1 VKKTGPRQFLGP
13 VCFSLLLFSPL
24 PALAQSVQEALLRA
38 KPAAALVVSEVSA
51 FATID
56 CDGQQITSQ
65 PSIRREPGSGWFVD
79 PAGWL
84 ITSAHVVSSA
94 YEPPAAG
101 ASAMRDSAVE
111 AACLRLIL
119 ARRGL
124 APGARP
130 EVEDQISRRLAT
142 TIGPKTRMRFER
154 SISVVLANGRRLP
167 ARVVKYSPPPAG
179 SAMSGRDLALLKVEA
194 EPVPTL
200 PLGDPTKAKIGDRL
214 HVIGFPNVVMSHEL
228 LNASARI
235 EASVS
240 GGAISG
246 FKEDVNGQP
255 VFQTDASAAGGD
267 SGGPVVNDRGEVMG
281 VMTFVS
287 DATGG
292 TATVQGFNFI
302 IPSAA
307 VRDFLKGTGVAL
319 GEPGKFSRA
328 WAAGLATFF
337 AGDYPGA
344 RPHLAEANRL
354 VPDLPDVQRIT
365 AENEERIKNPPPRRF
380 PWGTT
385 GAVLTLLGALGCA
398 VAWMEWWK
406 RNRFRVRP
414 RDVARQLD
422 TGETGPVIL
431 DVRDSDTY
439 RKSPVRIPSALH
451 VPAERLESGETTV
464 PVDSN
469 RAVVA
474 YCT

>member
-1 VKKTGPRQFLGP
+1 
-13 VCFSLLLFSPL
+13 
-24 PALAQSVQEALLRA
+24 
-38 KPAAALVVSEVSA
+38 
-51 FATID
+51 
-56 CDGQQITSQ
+56 
-65 PSIRREPGSGWFVD
+65 
-79 PAGWL
+79 
-84 ITSAHVVSSA
+84 
-94 YEPPAAG
+94 
-101 ASAMRDSAVE
+101 MRDSAVE
-111 AACLRLIL
+111 AACLHLIL

-167 ARVVKYSPPPAG
+167 AHVMKYSPPPAG
-179 SAMSGRDLALLKVEA
+179 SAMSGRDLALLKLEA

-200 PLGDPTKAKIGDRL
+200 PLGDSTKAKIGDRL

-255 VFQTDASAAGGD
+255 VFQTDAPAAGGD

-354 VPDLPDVQRIT
+354 VPDLPDVQRMT

-398 VAWMEWWK
+398 VAWMDWWK

>member
-1 VKKTGPRQFLGP
+1 VKETGPRHLLGP
-13 VCFSLLLFSPL
+13 VCFSLLLLAPL

-51 FATID
+51 IATID
-56 CDGQQITSQ
+56 CDGQQLTSK
-65 PSIRREPGSGWFVD
+65 PSTRREPGTGWFID

-94 YEPPAAG
+94 HEPPPTH
-101 ASAMRDSAVE
+101 ASTMRDSDVE
-111 AACLRLIL
+111 AACLRLL
-119 ARRGL
+119 LERRGV

-130 EVEDQISRRLAT
+130 ELEEQIARRVAT
-142 TIGPKTRMRFER
+142 TIAPKTRMGFER
-154 SISVVLANGRRLP
+154 SLSVVLASGRRLP

-179 SAMSGRDLALLKVEA
+179 TAMSGRDLALLKIEA
-194 EPVPTL
+194 DPVPTL
-200 PLGDPTKAKIGDRL
+200 PIGDSTKAKIGDRL

-228 LNASARI
+228 LNASAKI

-267 SGGPVVNDRGEVMG
+267 SGGPVVNDRGEVVG

-307 VRDFLKGTGVAL
+307 VRDFVKDASVTL
-319 GEPGKFSRA
+319 GEPGAFSRA
-328 WAAGLATFF
+328 WAAGLAAFF

-354 VPDLPDVQRIT
+354 LPDLPDVQRIT
-365 AENEERIKNPPPRRF
+365 TENDERIKNPPPRRF
-380 PWGTT
+380 PWETT

-398 VAWMEWWK
+398 AAWMDWWK

-414 RDVARQLD
+414 RDVARLLD
-422 TGETGPVIL
+422 TGEMGPVIL

-439 RKSPVRIPSALH
+439 RKSPVRIPRALH
-451 VPAERLESGETTV
+451 VPAERLASGDTTI
-464 PVDSN
+464 PVDST